1 MNRLY
6 VYLKEPDVIEVS
18 FFGAPFKT
26 EGLWQ
31 DEKRLLPLKESA
43 REDNGNEKK
52 IAYRLAKELEL
63 GHSYFL
69 KTDIGLFPLDVSKA
83 TTFPHFDERF
93 LALDTDFGAA
103 YSKEKTC
110 FRLFAPLASKVI
122 LKIKKEGDERLF
134 VMGRH
139 ENGVWE
145 KVLEGDC
152 RLAQY
157 TYLVTNNE
165 IVKESIDPYAKAS
178 GPNSLY
184 SVVFSPD
191 DFDAHSTKGGL
202 SPLHR
207 YTDAIIYEASVRD
220 FTSDPHTDI
229 ENKGRFLGLTE
240 EGRKTLKG
248 HPAGLDYLKALGISH
263 LQLLPI
269 FDFKTVDELNP
280 RNSYNWGYDPAQYFV
295 PEGSFASDLDDP
307 YSRIRDL
314 KFLIKTLHQNG
325 IRVVMDVVFN
335 HVYDWPSS
343 SFEKVIPNYYFR
355 HKKDGSLSNASWCGD
370 DLMTERP
377 MVRKLLLDAM
387 KFWIDFY
394 DIDGFRFDLMGLIDI
409 ETIKEIEAYAHQKD
423 PSFIL
428 YGEGWKMGEE
438 GKAPL
443 LSMDKAKETPRV
455 AFFNDR
461 FREANKR
468 FLSGEKASKEAY
480 KAAFYGNANPMA
492 EGETLFLS
500 PVQSVNYIECHDNMT
515 FYDYLSY
522 KRGIVDEAELLTR
535 SKLGVSSV
543 LFSFGIPFLHMG
555 EEIGLSK
562 FGEDN
567 TYNKGDRYNAF
578 RYEALDERW
587 DAFLFAK
594 NCIALRKS
602 LQCVYSLDPSSFS
615 SLTKSQEIAG
625 GLVFFLKC
633 DDPSSPYKEYD
644 LFINPSDEAT
654 VYTLE
659 ADADILFMPGES
671 LPVGIK
677 GQSLL
682 IPKRSLLVAAL
693 EKSH

>member
-1 MNRLY
+1 MNHLY

-18 FFGAPFKT
+18 FFGTSFKA

-31 DEKRLLPLKESA
+31 DEKKLLPLKESA
-43 REDNGNEKK
+43 REDNGNERK
-52 IAYRLAKELEL
+52 IAYRLHKELEL

-93 LALDTDFGAA
+93 LALDTDFGAT
-103 YSKEKTC
+103 YSKEATR

-122 LKIKKEGDERLF
+122 LKMKKEGDERLF
-134 VMGRH
+134 MMDRH

-145 KVLEGDC
+145 KVLEGDY

-184 SVVFSPD
+184 SVVFSPN
-191 DFDAHSTKGGL
+191 DFDKNSTKGGL
-202 SPLHR
+202 SPLYR

-229 ENKGRFLGLTE
+229 ENKGRFLGLAE

-295 PEGSFASDLDDP
+295 PEGSFASDLNDP

-314 KFLIKTLHQNG
+314 KVLIKTLHQNG

-468 FLSGEKASKEAY
+468 FLSGEMAAKEAY
-480 KAAFYGNANPMA
+480 KAAFYGNANPKT

-500 PVQSVNYIECHDNMT
+500 PAQSINYIECHDNMT

-522 KRGIVDEAELLTR
+522 KRGIVDETELLAR

-578 RYEALDERW
+578 RYETLDERW

-602 LQCVYSLDPSSFS
+602 LQCVYSLDPSSLS

-633 DDPSSPYKEYD
+633 DDPSSPYEEYD

>member
-1 MNRLY
+1 MAHAHA
-6 VYLKEPDVIEVS
+6 YLKEADVIEVS
-18 FFGAPFKT
+18 FFSSSFKV

-31 DEKRLLPLKESA
+31 DERRLLPLREIT
-43 REDNGNEKK
+43 REDAGKERI
-52 IAYRLAKELEL
+52 IAYRLAKELEF

-69 KTDIGLFPLDVSKA
+69 KTDQGLIPLDVSRA

-93 LALDTDFGAA
+93 LALEEDFGAA
-103 YSKEKTC
+103 YSEEMTR
-110 FRLFAPLASKVI
+110 FSLFAPLASKVI
-122 LKIKKEGDERLF
+122 LKIKWQGEERLF
-134 VMGRH
+134 ALDRH
-139 ENGVWE
+139 DNGVWE
-145 KVLEGDC
+145 KTLEGDYH
-152 RLAQY
+152 LASY

-165 IVKESIDPYAKAS
+165 ISMETIDPYAKAS

-184 SVVFSPD
+184 SVVFSPK
-191 DFDAHSTKGGL
+191 DFDASSSKGNL
-202 SPLHR
+202 KPLKR

-220 FTSDPHTDI
+220 LTSDPHSDI
-229 ENKGRFLGLTE
+229 EKKGLFLGLAET
-240 EGRKTLKG
+240 GKKTPKG

-269 FDFKTVDELNP
+269 FDFKSVDELNS
-280 RNSYNWGYDPAQYFV
+280 RSGYNWGYDPAQYFV
-295 PEGSFASDLDDP
+295 PEGSYASDPSDP
-307 YSRIRDL
+307 YSRIKEL
-314 KFLIKTLHQNG
+314 KTLIRALHQNG
-325 IRVVMDVVFN
+325 IRVVMDVVYN
-335 HVYDWPSS
+335 HVYDWPTS

-355 HKKDGSLSNASWCGD
+355 RRKDGSLSNASWCGD

-377 MVRKLLLDAM
+377 MVRKLIVDAM

-394 DIDGFRFDLMGLIDI
+394 DIDGFRFDLMGLLDI

-438 GKAPL
+438 GETPL
-443 LSMDKAKETPRV
+443 LSMDNAKETPCV

-468 FLSGEKASKEAY
+468 FLAGDMTSKGAY
-480 KAAFYGNANPMA
+480 KAAFYGNANPDC
-492 EGETLFLS
+492 EGEILFAS
-500 PVQSVNYIECHDNMT
+500 PTQSVNYVECHDNMT
-515 FYDYLSY
+515 YYDYLSY
-522 KRGIVDEAELLTR
+522 KRGINDETELLMR
-535 SKLGVSSV
+535 SKLGIASV
-543 LFSFGIPFLHMG
+543 LFSFGIPFIHMG

-567 TYNKGDRYNAF
+567 TYNKGDKYNSF
-578 RYEALDERW
+578 RYDTLDDRW

-602 LQCVYSLDPSSFS
+602 LQCVYSLDSSSFS
-615 SLTKSQEIAG
+615 SMTKSQEIAG
-625 GLVFFLKC
+625 GVVFFLKC
-633 DDPSSPYKEYD
+633 EDVSSPYKEYD

-671 LPVGIK
+671 LPIGIK